1 MVGVEAPTLR
11 DSIEYA
17 LAPQFF
23 GAAPHQSVRFTVPFD
38 LGKVDAIPGLV
49 RDLRSSASST
59 TPRSA
64 SKERWG

>member
-23 GAAPHQSVRFTVPFD
+23 GAAPHQSVRFTD
-38 LGKVDAIPGLV
+38 LDCGTSLDRGTSLGGRRAELALIATG
-49 RDLRSSASST
+49 RH
-59 TPRSA
+59 
-64 SKERWG
+64 